1 MRLYS
6 TPLSLSLLT
15 ALVGLAAPALAQD
28 VDVDAD
34 VDADADVKVRSADRG
49 LPEVR
54 VNSPSGRFGT
64 KGQKA
69 VSSDAGIS
77 VSNTSISGVDGSTTT
92 LVVRP
97 AVDWFF
103 AESISFGGFAGV
115 EYNSAPGGSSSV
127 ISIGP
132 RLGYNLPVSDRLS
145 VWPKLGFSLAN
156 TTVNDDSAV
165 GDDEEES
172 NTSIQLNLFA
182 PLMFHPV
189 QHFFLGFGP
198 ALDID
203 LSGDAK
209 ATTIAARLT
218 IGGWL

>member
-1 MRLYS
+1 M
-6 TPLSLSLLT
+6 
-15 ALVGLAAPALAQD
+15 
-28 VDVDAD
+28 
-34 VDADADVKVRSADRG
+34 
-49 LPEVR
+49 
-54 VNSPSGRFGT
+54 NSPSGRFGT

-77 VSNTSISGVDGSTTT
+77 VSNTSISGVEGSTTT
-92 LVVRP
+92 LILRP

-103 AESISFGGFAGV
+103 ADSISLGGFAGV

-145 VWPKLGFSLAN
+145 IWPKLGFSLAN

-172 NTSIQLNLFA
+172 NTSVQLNLFA

-218 IGGWL
+218 LGGWL

>member
-1 MRLYS
+1 
-6 TPLSLSLLT
+6 
-15 ALVGLAAPALAQD
+15 
-28 VDVDAD
+28 
-34 VDADADVKVRSADRG
+34 
-49 LPEVR
+49 
-54 VNSPSGRFGT
+54 
-64 KGQKA
+64 
-69 VSSDAGIS
+69 
-77 VSNTSISGVDGSTTT
+77 
-92 LVVRP
+92 
-97 AVDWFF
+97 
-103 AESISFGGFAGV
+103 
-115 EYNSAPGGSSSV
+115 V

-172 NTSIQLNLFA
+172 NTSVQLNLFA